1 MKRFLRTLNL
11 HFHIHLGLL
20 ANAQRHRHLLYMQL
34 FMHILKSYSLKHEFL
49 PLNNK
54 RRQSHRTEESE

>member
-34 FMHILKSYSLKHEFL
+34 FMQHFEKLLFKTRILTFE
-49 PLNNK
+49 
-54 RRQSHRTEESE
+54 Q